1 MDPFE
6 MALPL
11 FTRRSRHI
19 CLHGGPVPPYIRKGI
34 LTRPRGEGD
43 PR

>member
-1 MDPFE
+1 MDLFE

-11 FTRRSRHI
+11 LTRRSHHI

-34 LTRPRGEGD
+34 LTWPRGEGD

>member
-1 MDPFE
+1 MSPYDC
-6 MALPL
+6 AAGL
-11 FTRRSRHI
+11 FIRRSYHF
-19 CLHGGPVPPYIRKGI
+19 CLHGGPVPPYIRKSI

>member
-11 FTRRSRHI
+11 FACRSHHF
-19 CLHGGPVPPYIRKGI
+19 CLRGGPVPPCIRKGI

>member
-11 FTRRSRHI
+11 FARRSHLT
-19 CLHGGPVPPYIRKGI
+19 CPHGGPVPPYIRKGI